1 MQVAHSQTKPI
12 LTKTNDSWQLSK
24 LDKLWRQSAFFKW
37 QLRGQPGEWPSVK
50 LIDPWQGNAMRGSQ
64 YVQGGLS
71 KMLKDEAYHNFGW
84 LRDIRDYGGAAGRIL
99 ARDHITKWCQK
110 HTRWHERRYRPDHLG
125 TRLSHLCFTLQ
136 WVGDSASDEF
146 QQTLLRTLSFQTNI
160 LARDWQKLHDQHA
173 QIKALR
179 GLFIAQAML
188 GQNERD
194 LPFLLEIIIS
204 KARACLYP
212 DWGIRLRSPEA
223 HLDLLRLLIEVKQAS
238 FILDMPPSDDLDIMI
253 IHMANLCKLWRHNN
267 GQFAHFQGGG
277 ESHATHIDEVL
288 KRTGAKGK
296 ITPQA
301 PHTGFLRL
309 TAARNTIIMDA
320 GTPEPNAE
328 FPAASTLAFEFSV
341 GQSRFIVGAGQY
353 SPDKRLASALCRTA
367 AHSALSLDNADSSDI
382 SQNRLAQVQNV
393 EAGPAV
399 GGMLAVGSHDGYS
412 QSHGIIHHRQV
423 YLTSDGHNLR
433 GADRLEYTG
442 APGEIPSYAF
452 IRFHLHPR
460 VSAAMLGD
468 ERILLKIHGQK
479 AGWIFKS
486 TGGSARLEQSLYLD
500 EGRRSSCQQIVLS
513 VPCSSI
519 RTIGEIEA
527 KWAFIRSAP

>member
-1 MQVAHSQTKPI
+1 MQVARSQTKPSQKEI
-12 LTKTNDSWQLSK
+12 EDSWQLSK
-24 LDKLWRQSAFFKW
+24 LDKLWRRSAFFKW
-37 QLRGQPGEWPSVK
+37 QLRALPTSWPTAK

-71 KMLKDEAYHNFGW
+71 KMLKNEAYHNFGW

-99 ARDHITKWCQK
+99 ARDHITRWCQR
-110 HTRWHERRYRPDHLG
+110 HTKWHEKRYRPDHLG
-125 TRLSHLCFTLQ
+125 TRLAHLCFTLQ
-136 WVGDSASDEF
+136 WVGESASDEF
-146 QQTLLRTLSFQTNI
+146 QDNLLRSLSFQTNI
-160 LARDWQKLHDQHA
+160 LARDWQKLNDTHA

-179 GLFIAQAML
+179 GLFIAQLIL
-188 GQNERD
+188 GQKERD
-194 LPFLLEIIIS
+194 LPSLLALIVS
-204 KARACLYP
+204 KSRSCLHP
-212 DWGIRLRSPEA
+212 DWGIKQRSPET
-223 HLDLLRLLIEVKQAS
+223 HLELLRLLIEVKQAS
-238 FILDMPPSDDLDIMI
+238 FLMDIPPAEELDIMI
-253 IHMANLCKLWRHNN
+253 IQMANLCKLWRHNN

-277 ESHATHIDEVL
+277 ESHSAQIDEVL

-320 GTPEPNAE
+320 GTPSPDAK
-328 FPAASTLAFEFSV
+328 FASASTLAFEFSV

-353 SPDKRLASALCRTA
+353 SPDNRLAVALCRTA
-367 AHSALSLDNADSSDI
+367 AHSALTLDNVDSTDFN
-382 SQNRLAQVQNV
+382 QNRLAQVHNI
-393 EAGPAV
+393 EAGAAV

-412 QSHGIIHHRQV
+412 QSHGIIHHRQL

-442 APGEIPSYAF
+442 APGEIPSHAI

-468 ERILLKIHGQK
+468 ERILLKLHGQK

-486 TGGSARLEQSLYLD
+486 AGGSARLDQSLYLD
-500 EGRRSSCQQIVLS
+500 EGRRISCQQIVLT

>member
-1 MQVAHSQTKPI
+1 MQVARSQNRPSPKEI
-12 LTKTNDSWQLSK
+12 DDSWQISK
-24 LDKLWRQSAFFKW
+24 FDKLWRHSAFFKW
-37 QLRGQPGEWPSVK
+37 QLRSNATSWPSVK

-99 ARDHITKWCQK
+99 ARDHITKWCQRYAK
-110 HTRWHERRYRPDHLG
+110 WHETRYRPDHLG

-136 WVGDSASDEF
+136 WVGESASDEF
-146 QQTLLRTLSFQTNI
+146 QQTLLKTLSFQTNI
-160 LARDWQKLHDQHA
+160 LARDWQKLTDQLA

-179 GLFIAQAML
+179 GLFIAQILL
-188 GQNERD
+188 GQKERD
-194 LPFLLEIIIS
+194 LPSLLEIIIT

-212 DWGIRLRSPEA
+212 DWGIRSRSPEA
-223 HLDLLRLLIEVKQAS
+223 HLELLRLLVEVKQAS
-238 FILDMPPSDDLDIMI
+238 SLMDSPPSDELDNMI

-277 ESHATHIDEVL
+277 ESHSSQIDEVL

-320 GTPEPNAE
+320 GTPTPEAK
-328 FPAASTLAFEFSV
+328 FAAASTLAFEFSV

-353 SPDKRLASALCRTA
+353 SPDSRLAQALCRTA
-367 AHSALSLDNADSSDI
+367 AHSTLSLDNVDSSDVN
-382 SQNRLAQVQNV
+382 QNRLAQVQNV
-393 EAGPAV
+393 EAGAAI

-412 QSHGIIHHRQV
+412 QSHGIIHHRQI

-442 APGEIPSYAF
+442 APGEIPANAL

-460 VSAAMLGD
+460 VSAALLRDG
-468 ERILLKIHGQK
+468 RILLKIHGQK

-486 TGGSARLEQSLYLD
+486 SGGAARLEQSIYLD
-500 EGRRSSCQQIVLS
+500 EGRRSSCQQILLS
-513 VPCSSI
+513 MPCSNI

-527 KWAFIRSAP
+527 KWAFIRSTP